1 MFSRLNLVLRLNAHV
16 IKFCASATPYDEIK
30 LTLKV
35 VKRLLISS
43 ATTKAFEAACING
56 GAAPT
61 CQLTAITLVVFLSKI
76 IKAKF

>member
-1 MFSRLNLVLRLNAHV
+1 M
-16 IKFCASATPYDEIK
+16 EMK

-43 ATTKAFEAACING
+43 ATTKAFDAACING
-56 GAAPT
+56 GAAPA

-76 IKAKF
+76 INAKF

>member
-1 MFSRLNLVLRLNAHV
+1 MLRLNAHV